1 MRADYAL
8 IGDDGTVLAPTIA
21 ELSAHALMRFLEVHE
36 KNVPYG

>member
-8 IGDDGTVLAPTIA
+8 IGDDGTILAPTLP

-36 KNVPYG
+36 KHVPYG